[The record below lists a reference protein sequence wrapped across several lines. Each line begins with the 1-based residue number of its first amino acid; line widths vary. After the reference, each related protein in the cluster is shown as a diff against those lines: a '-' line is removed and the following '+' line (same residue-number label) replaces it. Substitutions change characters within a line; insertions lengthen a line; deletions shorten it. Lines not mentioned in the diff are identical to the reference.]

1 MVYPQIIIFSLPFQ
15 LVILSAAF
23 NARIT
28 SLTYFVWT
36 ASRSIMMSPVR
47 FKGAPDD
54 SLDCIPKVNTCELDL
69 SETSL
74 D

>member
-1 MVYPQIIIFSLPFQ
+1 
-15 LVILSAAF
+15 
-23 NARIT
+23 
-28 SLTYFVWT
+28 
-36 ASRSIMMSPVR
+36 MMSPMR